1 MNLFRL
7 LLLVPAV
14 GCASSVPE
22 SKDEGSTDPTTSG
35 SIESL
40 DDEST
45 PEAVEEGALAS
56 VRQGPWRTESAS
68 VEGDPCGF
76 NAYLA
81 SFGYAIEAYLPNTFV
96 IRPSTG
102 GFYIEA
108 SPYNVVRGPIFCT
121 LDGTQFDCEDQAV
134 LVSDSWLYEI
144 EFSGEQIDEE
154 TITGTALVQF
164 SFDDE
169 IEADI
174 RAAGFEMSECDH
186 TIDMT
191 LVYGRF

>member
-1 MNLFRL
+1 MHLCRL
-7 LLLVPAV
+7 LLLLPAV
-14 GCASSVPE
+14 GCASSVP
-22 SKDEGSTDPTTSG
+22 DTRDDGSTDPSTSG

-40 DDEST
+40 DDGST
-45 PEAVEEGALAS
+45 PGAGEDGALAS
-56 VRQGPWRTESAS
+56 VREGPWRTESAS

-76 NAYLA
+76 NAYTA
-81 SFGYAIEAYLPNTFV
+81 SYGFPIVAYLPNTFDV
-96 IRPSTG
+96 RPSTG

-121 LDGTQFDCEDQAV
+121 LDGTQFDCEEQSV
-134 LVSDSWLYEI
+134 LVNDIWLYEI

-154 TITGTALVQF
+154 TITGTALVRFQF
-164 SFDDE
+164 DE
-169 IEADI
+169 DTEADI